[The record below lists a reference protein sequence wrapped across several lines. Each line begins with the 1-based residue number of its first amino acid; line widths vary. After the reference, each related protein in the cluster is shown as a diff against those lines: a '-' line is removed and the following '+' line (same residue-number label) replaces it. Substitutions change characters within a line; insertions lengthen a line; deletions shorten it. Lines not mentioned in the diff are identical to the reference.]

1 MNHMFEDCGM
11 PGCTGETKKC
21 GFKGCDRYHPNEC
34 SQAKGEWLCTEHQVP
49 ETLQHQVIQF
59 MMLAGQAFLPK
70 PERPAADV
78 VKLRMRLIVEEVCEL
93 LEAAGV
99 DFVSVRSAR
108 GELFTAI
115 DRWDPSTHK
124 FKMIDWVDA
133 LTDIDYV
140 VEGARLAFGIFGK
153 PFAAEVH
160 KKNMEKFGP
169 GGYRDAH
176 GKWRKPP
183 DWTPPDIERILREQG
198 WEGDE

>member
-34 SQAKGEWLCTEHQVP
+34 SQVKGEWLCAEHLVPDTLFAQV
-49 ETLQHQVIQF
+49 TQFMKKVGQVI
-59 MMLAGQAFLPK
+59 APK
-70 PERPAADV
+70 PKRPAPEV
-78 VKLRMRLIVEEVCEL
+78 VKLRMRLIVEEVFEL

-99 DFVSVRSAR
+99 DFVAVRVAR
-108 GELFTAI
+108 GELFAAI
-115 DRWDPSTHK
+115 DRYDPSTHK
-124 FKMIDWVDA
+124 LKMKDWVDA
-133 LTDIDYV
+133 LADIDYV

-160 KKNMEKFGP
+160 KKNMEKFA
-169 GGYRDAH
+169 GGYRDEH
-176 GKWRKPP
+176 GKWRKPA